1 MGTPKRQPAHR
12 VGNLSGILYR
22 GTAKRKNRV
31 LPCLCF
37 FAVFPLHRLQE
48 RMIDME
54 KKTPLYQTHLDEGG
68 KMVPFAGY
76 LLPVQYP
83 TGVIAEHM
91 AVRTACGLFDVSHMG
106 EIVFRGEGALATL
119 NHLLTNDFTNMTIGR
134 VRYSVMCLP
143 DGGTV
148 DDLVVCKFGEDCYLV
163 VVNAANREKDYAHMA
178 ANLLPDTE
186 IEDISDQVAQLALQ
200 GPNAKEIL
208 AHLIDPELLP
218 QKYYTAVRE
227 VIVAGIPCMISR
239 TGYTGEFGYELYT
252 AADDGPKLWKLLRQV
267 GAEHGLIPCG
277 LGARDTLRLEAAM
290 PLYGHEMNETV
301 TPLEA
306 GLNFA
311 VKLQKPEFIGRD
323 ALLAAG
329 EPKRVRVGL
338 KATGRG
344 ILREEQTVYL
354 GDTVIG
360 TTTSGTFAPYLKQ
373 AIAMALVDAD
383 HTAPGTAVEVD
394 VRGRRVPAEIV
405 PLPFYKRG

>member
-1 MGTPKRQPAHR
+1 
-12 VGNLSGILYR
+12 
-22 GTAKRKNRV
+22 
-31 LPCLCF
+31 
-37 FAVFPLHRLQE
+37 
-48 RMIDME
+48 ME

-301 TPLEA
+301 TPLEG

-354 GDTVIG
+354 GDTAIG

-383 HTAPGTAVEVD
+383 HTAPGTTVEVD
-394 VRGRRVPAEIV
+394 VRGRRVAAEIV